1 MCASRGLGAAA
12 APPGW
17 SAKKTVLREPRLR
30 PESGC
35 MARRGAAR
43 RGRPSGSAGAGHRS
57 EPEAALL
64 HRVVARG
71 GEWPGWEEK
80 LWREMR
86 AASRGCR
93 PAGSLG
99 LRAAGLCHA
108 QQEGL
113 CYRNVYYSS
122 IGTPC

>member
-1 MCASRGLGAAA
+1 MVRQKDRPEGAAS
-12 APPGW
+12 PP
-17 SAKKTVLREPRLR
+17 RERLH
-30 PESGC
+30 GT
-35 MARRGAAR
+35 ARRGAAR
-43 RGRPSGSAGAGHRS
+43 EAVGQRRGWAQIRA
-57 EPEAALL
+57 EAALL

-93 PAGSLG
+93 PGGSLG

-113 CYRNVYYSS
+113 CYCNVYYSS

>member
-43 RGRPSGSAGAGHRS
+43 EAVGQRRGWAQIRARS
-57 EPEAALL
+57 RAVTPGGGTG
-64 HRVVARG
+64 RRMARLG
-71 GEWPGWEEK
+71 GE
-80 LWREMR
+80 
-86 AASRGCR
+86 AVA
-93 PAGSLG
+93 
-99 LRAAGLCHA
+99 
-108 QQEGL
+108 
-113 CYRNVYYSS
+113 
-122 IGTPC
+122 